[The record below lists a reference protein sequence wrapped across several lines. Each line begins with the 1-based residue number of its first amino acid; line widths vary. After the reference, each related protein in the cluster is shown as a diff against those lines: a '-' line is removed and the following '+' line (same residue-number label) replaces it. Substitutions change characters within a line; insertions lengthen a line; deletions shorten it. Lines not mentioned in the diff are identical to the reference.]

1 MKYIEVSFTIDCQ
14 KDIFDI
20 SSELLADMA
29 GECGFEAFVDTDSGL
44 KGYIQSDAY
53 DEAVLAEAIRQF
65 PIENV
70 NIRYKAEEAPD
81 EDWNHEWEKH
91 GFQPIAIDDECIIYD
106 AKDPQAIDAHDKCK
120 YPILIDARQAFGTG
134 THDTTQMILSTLR
147 SMPLN
152 GKSVLDCGCGTGIL
166 CIAASLFGARDVT
179 AYDIDDWSV
188 SNAMHNAEINGIGN
202 LTVLHGTSDVLDDV
216 NREFDIV
223 LANINRNILIADM
236 HNFCKK
242 MKVDATL
249 ILSGFYTSDIPVLK
263 QEAAKCGLTATTSKS
278 SNDWACLILKKT
290 GALPH
295 PTDAAE

>member
-29 GECGFEAFVDTDSGL
+29 GECGFEAFVDTDDGL
-44 KGYIQSDAY
+44 KGYIQADVYDKATL
-53 DEAVLAEAIRQF
+53 DEAIHDF
-65 PIENV
+65 PIDNV
-70 NIRYKAEEAPD
+70 SIRYKAEDAPD
-81 EDWNHEWEKH
+81 EDWNHEWEKQ
-91 GFQPIAIDDECIIYD
+91 GFQPIAIDDECIVYD
-106 AKDPQAIDAHDKCK
+106 AKDPQATDARNKCK

-147 SMPLN
+147 SMSVN

-166 CIAASLFGARDVT
+166 GIASSLFGAHDVT

-188 SNAMHNAEINGIGN
+188 TNSMHNAEINGTGN
-202 LTVLHGTSDVLDDV
+202 LTVLHGSSDVLEGV
-216 NREFDIV
+216 YREFDIV

-242 MKVDATL
+242 MKADATL

-263 QEAAKCGLTATTSKS
+263 QEAAKCRLTATTSKS

-290 GALPH
+290 GIQPH
-295 PTDAAE
+295 PTDAVE